1 MLHIVARGLK
11 ANGIVFALCI
21 HRADFGTLGGIQSF
35 KTDPDVRVLLLPL
48 SLGAE
53 GLDLIAANHV
63 FLLEP
68 IMSSFQEA
76 QVCPC
81 LFSI

>member
-1 MLHIVARGLK
+1 MLEIVGRALQ
-11 ANGIVFALCI
+11 ANGILHVFCSA
-21 HRADFGTLGGIQSF
+21 RAKDFGSVGGIETF
-35 KTDPDVRVLLLPL
+35 KASSDVRVLLLPL

-68 IMSSFQEA
+68 ILGAFQEA
-76 QVCPC
+76 QVH
-81 LFSI
+81 